1 LPKPKENLIKKYV
14 TNLEHILNNV
24 QIVLEL
30 LDVRN
35 PEACIDQD
43 FRAKCQ
49 QKKVKII
56 SILTKADTVS
66 KEHLKKSQEFAQQHC
81 EVLTIFSCDSKRREQ
96 STSELMTVLKQTNG
110 GNIVV
115 AGKKFTGKHSL
126 ITTVARATKCYM
138 YSPCELQ
145 LFKINNELQL
155 IDSPYQI
162 EDNSGN
168 PMFSVPNPLLEEGL
182 QGQE

>member
-1 LPKPKENLIKKYV
+1 
-14 TNLEHILNNV
+14 
-24 QIVLEL
+24 
-30 LDVRN
+30 
-35 PEACIDQD
+35 
-43 FRAKCQ
+43 
-49 QKKVKII
+49 
-56 SILTKADTVS
+56 
-66 KEHLKKSQEFAQQHC
+66 
-81 EVLTIFSCDSKRREQ
+81 
-96 STSELMTVLKQTNG
+96 MTVLKQTNG